1 MDSTIRALHK
11 NSAES
16 VAGPLGAV
24 LLHFLIILVLFLLS
38 SPPRKPTESFIEV
51 AYLGSEKPEVFGNSE
66 DVSESMP
73 EISPL
78 EVCDFSSSDWADQFH
93 SLEIPSSIR
102 PEVIQEIVAGVLKER
117 MGQKAHARAIRR
129 YGGGGARG
137 AETAVQRALQWLRRN
152 QNADGSWGTAHKEA
166 MTGLGVLTF
175 LAHGE
180 TTASKKYGATV
191 VRALRF
197 LVARQ
202 NKKGEF
208 VAPDSNAGTYAQ
220 AICVYAVSEAY
231 HMTRIMELKSA
242 MERGLQV
249 LLDGQQSRGGFD
261 YRFRKRHR
269 RDTSLGSWCCQ
280 AMKAAAIAGAD
291 NVGLSAAMELAA
303 NDMKSVHLEDGGF
316 GYLVPQGT
324 ATIGITAAA
333 VLSLQLL
340 GHGGD
345 SEVQKGLDF
354 LGGADCA
361 WKNPPAWPMSTWYY
375 VTQAKFHQGGAAW
388 TAWNKQFVLPFIG
401 NQNADGSWTSPAMN
415 LKMRISARED
425 VHPVYATT
433 FAALTLQVY
442 YRYLP
447 TYKPIEVEKIDQM
460 SDDDV
465 DIEIM

>member
-1 MDSTIRALHK
+1 MDSTIKALHK
-11 NSAES
+11 NVAES

-24 LLHFLIILVLFLLS
+24 LLHLLIVLVLFLMS
-38 SPPRKPTESFIEV
+38 DPPRKPTESFVEV
-51 AYLGSEKPEVFGNSE
+51 AYLGSEKPEAFGTSGNI
-66 DVSESMP
+66 SESMP
-73 EISPL
+73 EIFPL
-78 EVCDFSSSDWADQFH
+78 EVCDFSSSDLADPCR
-93 SLEIPSSIR
+93 SMGVPPSIA
-102 PEVIQEIVAGVLKER
+102 PEVVQGIVAGVLNER
-117 MGQKAHARAIRR
+117 MGQKAHAKAVRR
-129 YGGGGARG
+129 YGGSGARG
-137 AETAVQRALQWLRRN
+137 AEAAVQRALQWLRRN
-152 QNADGSWGTAHKEA
+152 QNADGSWGTTHEEA

-180 TTASKKYGATV
+180 TTASRKYGATV
-191 VRALRF
+191 ASALRF

-202 NKKGEF
+202 NTKGEF
-208 VAPDSNAGTYAQ
+208 VATDSNAGSYAQ

-249 LLDGQQSRGGFD
+249 LIDGQQFRGGFD
-261 YRFRKRHR
+261 YRFSKRHR

-291 NVGLSAAMELAA
+291 SAGLSAAMELAA
-303 NDMKSVHLEDGGF
+303 NDMKSVQLKDGGF
-316 GYLVPQGT
+316 GYTSSKGT

-354 LGGADCA
+354 LGDADCA
-361 WKNPPAWPMSTWYY
+361 WKNPPEWPMSTWYY
-375 VTQAKFHQGGAAW
+375 VSQAKFHQGGAAW
-388 TAWNKQFVLPFIG
+388 TAWNKRLVLPFIS

-415 LKMRISARED
+415 SKLRSITRED
-425 VHPVYATT
+425 MHPVYATT

-442 YRYLP
+442 YRFLP
-447 TYKPIEVEKIDQM
+447 TYEPIAVEPIDQT

-465 DIEIM
+465 DIEVL